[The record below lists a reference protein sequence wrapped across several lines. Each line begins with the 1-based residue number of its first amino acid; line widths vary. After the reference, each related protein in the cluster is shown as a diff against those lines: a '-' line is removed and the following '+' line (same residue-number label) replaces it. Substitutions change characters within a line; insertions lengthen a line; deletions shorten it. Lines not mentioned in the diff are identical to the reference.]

1 MTQIVGF
8 LGRKQSGK
16 DTSCKFLIMLK
27 LLENAVAK
35 KARIN
40 DSGEIEVTDI
50 FGESADGQEWMEF
63 KKPLVNTDE
72 VLSSMKAIKNY
83 SFAKPLKKDICI
95 NLLGLSKE
103 QCYGTDEEK
112 NSKTHLLWENM
123 PFKSRKKGAMTGR
136 EVMQH
141 IGTDIFRKMYPDI
154 WLDALLKEI
163 EKDEYKIAVLS
174 DVRFDNEITKIQEQG
189 GIIIGLTRSKT
200 DSKDEHSSEQPN
212 FDLCDH
218 VIDNQDLTIPEQN
231 KAIYFALKDLNCK
244 HLTDL
249 GV

>member
-8 LGRKQSGK
+8 LGTKQSGK

-27 LLENAVAK
+27 LLEHEAAK

-63 KKPLVNTDE
+63 KKPLVNTTE
-72 VLSSMKAIKNY
+72 VLSSIKAIKNY

-103 QCYGTDEEK
+103 QCYGTNKQK
-112 NSKTHLLWENM
+112 NSKTHLLWNNM
-123 PFKSRKKGAMTGR
+123 PRNGNKRGSMTAR

-141 IGTDIFRKMYPDI
+141 VGTDIFRKMYPDI
-154 WLDALLKEI
+154 WIDYLVKEI
-163 EKDEYKIAVLS
+163 EKDEYKMAVLS
-174 DVRFDNEITKIQEQG
+174 DVRFDNEILKMQEQG
-189 GIIIGLTRSKT
+189 GIIIGLTRNKLEVE
-200 DSKDEHSSEQPN
+200 DGHSSEQPN

-218 VIDNQDLTIPEQN
+218 IIDNQDLTIAEQN
-231 KAIYFALKDLNCK
+231 KAIYFALKELNCK